1 MVKFMLKDN
10 NKGIASDY
18 LLEIYKPFDCRYPS
32 SIYLLKFNNRNTRT
46 KCEIYSNLTI
56 KTPERRHWR
65 RSGVF
70 FVNFEHI

>member
-1 MVKFMLKDN
+1 MLKDD

-18 LLEIYKPFDCRYPS
+18 LLEIYKPFDCRYPA

-56 KTPERRHWR
+56 KTPER
-65 RSGVF
+65 SGVVQVSF
-70 FVNFEHI
+70 LLTLNIFDTLF